1 MAITKA
7 TKQTQLAALEG
18 FFSEAK
24 GVAFMRFDGLTV
36 DEAQVVRRALRA
48 QGMTYTVI
56 KKTLMSIAAK
66 NTKLAEFDSDQ
77 LEGAVGVIVS
87 QDDEIAPA
95 AAIKTFV
102 KEFNAPKQDV
112 VKVDYAGAIFEGKF
126 VDAEGT
132 KALASIPSREES
144 LGKIVGMLVSGPQK
158 LHGVL
163 NSGFQ
168 GVYNVLQNAEKF
180 AK

>member
-7 TKQTQLAALEG
+7 KKQSQLAALEAL
-18 FFSEAK
+18 FKDAK
-24 GVAFMRFDGLTV
+24 GAAFMSFDGLTV

-48 QGMTYTVI
+48 DGMNYVVI
-56 KKTLMSIAAK
+56 KKTLIALAAK
-66 NTKLAEFDSDQ
+66 NTGLAEFNSDQ
-77 LEGAVGVIVS
+77 LEGSVAVIVS

-95 AAIKTFV
+95 AAIKTFY
-102 KEFNAPKQDV
+102 KEFNAPKKDII
-112 VKVDYAGAIFEGKF
+112 KVDYAGAVFEGKF